1 MSATVRDSTEGDVE
15 AVLRIY
21 AHYVLHSAATF
32 EETVPPLEEMH
43 RRRKDVLA
51 SGLPY
56 LVAEVD
62 GVVCGYA
69 YAGQYRKERTAYR
82 YTVEDSI
89 YLDPER
95 TGLGLGKLL
104 LRALIEA
111 CEKLGRKQML
121 AVIGDS
127 NNAASIGLH
136 QSFGFRKVGTLE
148 RAGIKFGEWKDVVF
162 MQRALG
168 QEEEEKHA

>member
-43 RRRKDVLA
+43 RRRKEVLA

-62 GVVCGYA
+62 GVVCVRLPHPG
-69 YAGQYRKERTAYR
+69 
-82 YTVEDSI
+82 
-89 YLDPER
+89 P
-95 TGLGLGKLL
+95 
-104 LRALIEA
+104 
-111 CEKLGRKQML
+111 
-121 AVIGDS
+121 
-127 NNAASIGLH
+127 ASCRSH
-136 QSFGFRKVGTLE
+136 
-148 RAGIKFGEWKDVVF
+148 
-162 MQRALG
+162 
-168 QEEEEKHA
+168 